1 MISIQKND
9 YYLKISYVND
19 TKEYSGI
26 NADIERDYYDEV
38 FKRAKRQV
46 LDYGYNNVW
55 THFITLTI
63 DNKKADITNPNKLIK
78 CILRQFNN
86 YQQRYDND
94 FKYILIPELGS
105 KTGRLHFHGL
115 VYLVNTERLKF
126 MFMDKDFGVP
136 VYRDDW
142 FYKNI
147 GANQFTKIN
156 YQSPAIIR
164 YITKYMQKNTVRIF
178 DRCYYCSK
186 GLKKSMYLIKS
197 VKNDTLESDFYYQ
210 FLYDQYAHNTPYAT
224 SYELDISNYDKI
236 IKWLDERGVEY
247 EI

>member
-9 YYLKISYVND
+9 FYIKISYVND
-19 TKEYSGI
+19 SKEYTGI
-26 NADIERDYYDEV
+26 NSDNYRDYYDEV

-46 LDYGYNNVW
+46 LDYGYNNSW

-63 DNKKADITNPNKLIK
+63 DDKKADINNPNKLIK
-78 CILRQFNN
+78 RILRQFNN
-86 YQQRYDND
+86 YQQRYDNV
-94 FKYILIPELGS
+94 FKYILIPELGA

-115 VYLVNTERLKF
+115 VYLTNLSRLKF
-126 MFMDKDFGVP
+126 LFIDKDFGVP

-156 YQSPAIIR
+156 YQSEAIIR
-164 YITKYMQKNTVRIF
+164 YIVKYMNKDKLRVF

-186 GLKKSMYLIKS
+186 GLKKSEYIIKP
-197 VKNDTLESDFYYQ
+197 VKDDHLENDFYNQ
-210 FLYDQYAHNTPYAT
+210 FLYDVYAYNTPYVT
-224 SYELDISNYDKI
+224 SYQLDISNYDNI
-236 IKWLDERGVEY
+236 IKWLDERGVDY
-247 EI
+247 ET

>member
-19 TKEYSGI
+19 SSNSAGI
-26 NADIERDYYDEV
+26 NDTSSRDYYDEV

-46 LDYGYNNVW
+46 LDYGYNNPW

-63 DNKKADITNPNKLIK
+63 DDKKSDINNPNKLIK
-78 CILRQFNN
+78 RILRQFNN
-86 YQQRYDND
+86 YQQRFDND
-94 FKYILIPELGS
+94 FKYILIPELGA

-115 VYLVNTERLKF
+115 VYLTNLSRLKF
-126 MFMDKDFGVP
+126 LFYDDDFGVP

-147 GANQFTKIN
+147 GANQFTKIK
-156 YQSPAIIR
+156 YQSEAIIR
-164 YITKYMQKNTVRIF
+164 YIVKYMNKDKLRVF

-186 GLKKSMYLIKS
+186 GLKKSEYIIKP
-197 VKNDTLESDFYYQ
+197 VADDNFEKDFYQ
-210 FLYDQYAHNTPYAT
+210 CFLVDKYAHNTPYAT
-224 SYELDISNYDKI
+224 SYEIDISEYDKI
-236 IKWLDERGVEY
+236 ISWLNERGIAY
-247 EI
+247 EV